1 MYVQDTIVAPAT
13 APGQGAV
20 AIVRLSGPRA
30 LAILDS
36 LWKPLRSGIK
46 PEPRKMVLGEIIDP
60 ATGAIL
66 DRAIAVRMP
75 APRTFTGEDVAELH
89 CHGGMY
95 LVRRILAAAMAAGA
109 RMAEPGEFTRRAFLN
124 GRIDLTEAEAI
135 ADLVAARS
143 EGALRLALG
152 QMAGALSGKIAKLRD
167 QLVSIRAHL
176 EAEIDFADED
186 LDLPSRGE
194 IASSIGRLADD
205 VAILHQSFVVG
216 RITREGARAVILGKP
231 NVGKSSV
238 LNLILGVERAIVTA
252 VPGTTRDVI
261 EDSIQ
266 LGPLQLVLQDTAGVR
281 ERADEVESIGI
292 SRTFSS
298 LAEADLVLAVFDSA
312 RPLDAEDAMV
322 IERCRG
328 RSGVALLNKRDLPP
342 VTSAENLRSAGLAMP
357 IVPFSALRGEG
368 LESLRT
374 EIARLVEEMAAPGL
388 ASGVAISRERHRA
401 SLDRALKALSAAQ
414 ESLRSA
420 MPPEIVAVDVAAAAD
435 ALGEI
440 TGEIH
445 REDILDAIFRE
456 FCIGK

>member
-20 AIVRLSGPRA
+20 AIVRLSGPQA

-36 LWKPLRSGIK
+36 LWRPFRAGIK
-46 PEPRKMVLGEIIDP
+46 PEPRRMVLGEVIDP
-60 ATGAIL
+60 ATGTLL

-75 APRTFTGEDVAELH
+75 APRTFTGEDVAEIH
-89 CHGGMY
+89 CHGGTY

-109 RMAEPGEFTRRAFLN
+109 RMAEQGEFTRRAFLN

-152 QMAGALSGKIAKLRD
+152 QMAGALSERITKLRA
-167 QLVSIRAHL
+167 QLISIRAHL

-194 IASSIGRLADD
+194 IASSLGELGED
-205 VAILHQSFVVG
+205 VAILHQSFAAG
-216 RITREGARAVILGKP
+216 RLAREGARAVIVGKP

-238 LNLILGVERAIVTA
+238 LNLLLGIERAIVTA

-266 LGPLQLVLQDTAGVR
+266 LGPLPLVLQDTAGVR
-281 ERADEVESIGI
+281 ESTDEVETIGI
-292 SRTFSS
+292 ARTFRS
-298 LAEADLVLAVFDSA
+298 LAEADLVLAVFDAS
-312 RPLDAEDAMV
+312 RPLDADDALV
-322 IERCRG
+322 VERCRG

-357 IVPFSALRGEG
+357 IIPFSALRGDG
-368 LESLRT
+368 LESLRIEVARQAE
-374 EIARLVEEMAAPGL
+374 EIAGPGL
-388 ASGVAISRERHRA
+388 AAGVVISRERHRA
-401 SLDRALKALSAAQ
+401 ALGRALKALATAR
-414 ESLRSA
+414 ESLEAR
-420 MPPEIVAVDVAAAAD
+420 MPPEIVAVDIAAAAD

-445 REDILDAIFRE
+445 SEDVLDAIFRE